1 MRQAWYR
8 PSESGKL
15 PYVRSFDRRELL
27 VRTAEMVAAGSAAG
41 RLVGDAVASAG
52 VDPRL
57 RELQRLVSGPV
68 LGRRSRGYEAA
79 RLVYNE
85 RFDRVRPFA
94 VVRPASVADVQAV
107 VRWSRKTGV
116 AIVPR
121 SGGHS
126 YAGYS
131 TGSGVVVDLSGL
143 RGIHVQGRTAAVG
156 AGARLIDVYAALA
169 ARGGTVP
176 AGSCA
181 TVGIGG
187 LALGGGIGLASRR
200 LGTTS
205 DNVES
210 LRIVTA
216 DGRVLDCDKRRN
228 EDLYWACRGGGGR
241 NFGIVT
247 SFRLRVSPVS
257 SASYFFASWPW
268 AAAAEIVPAWQR
280 WAPHAP
286 DALMTL
292 CRLSTGGSAPTLQV
306 FGQYLGPESKLR
318 GLLAPL
324 VHAATP
330 SNLTTGTS
338 GYIDLMLRWAGC
350 RGRSQAA
357 CHLVSEHGVLERA
370 TFLGKSDYVGKPF
383 PARAVREL
391 QHRIEARQSSGHGSG
406 ALIMDAYGGA
416 IGRVRPD
423 ATAFVHRSPLCSMQ
437 YLAYWGADQQEA
449 PSLAWIRG
457 FHNAMR
463 SYVTGAA
470 YQNYADPDLKDWR
483 RAYYGSNYARLVDV
497 KRRFDPDRLFR
508 FPQAIGG

>member
-1 MRQAWYR
+1 MVSPARVRQA
-8 PSESGKL
+8 PD
-15 PYVRSFDRRELL
+15 VRSLDRRELFA
-27 VRTAEMVAAGSAAG
+27 RAAGAVIAGSVVG
-41 RLVGDAVASAG
+41 RLAGEAAAAVGT
-52 VDPRL
+52 DPRL
-57 RELQRLVSGPV
+57 RELQRLISGPV
-68 LGRRSRGYEAA
+68 LGPRSSAYETA

-85 RFDRVRPFA
+85 RFDGVRPFA
-94 VVRPASVADVQAV
+94 VVRPASVADVQAL
-107 VRWSRKTGV
+107 VRWSQKTGV

-143 RGIHVQGRTAAVG
+143 RGIRVEGRSAVVG

-169 ARGGTVP
+169 AKGGTVP

-187 LALGGGIGLASRR
+187 LALGGGVGLASRR

-216 DGRVLDCDKRRN
+216 DGRLLDCDERRN
-228 EDLYWACRGGGGR
+228 ADLFWACRGGGGR

-247 SFRLRVSPVS
+247 SFRLRVTPVS
-257 SASYFFASWPW
+257 AASYFFASWPW
-268 AAAAEIVPAWQR
+268 DAGTEIVPAWQR

-292 CRLSTGGSAPTLQV
+292 CRLSTGGSAPALQV

-318 GLLAPL
+318 GLVAPL

-338 GYIDLMLRWAGC
+338 GYLDLMLRWAGC

-357 CHLVSEHGVLERA
+357 CHLVSDHGVLERA

-383 PARAVREL
+383 PTRAVREL
-391 QHRIEARQSSGHGSG
+391 QHRIEARQSSGRGSG

-416 IGRVRPD
+416 ISRVRPD

-437 YLAYWGADQQEA
+437 YLAYWEADQHEA
-449 PSLAWIRG
+449 ASLAWIRG
-457 FHNAMR
+457 FHSAMR
-463 SYVTGAA
+463 PFVTGAA
-470 YQNYADPDLKDWR
+470 YQNYADPDLEDWR